1 MVANTMP
8 LLRNAKRF
16 RWYIIPILVLLTL
29 SAFQNQLQQSH
40 AALAV
45 PSEDFVNFESGQ
57 VHPLDMTP
65 DGSKLLA
72 VNTANNSLEVFEIS
86 AAGLIYRASIPVGVD
101 PVSVRVRN
109 NNEAWVANVIS
120 DDVSIVDLN
129 LNAVVRTL
137 ETENEPS
144 DIVFAGSPLKAFVSC
159 AERESIQIFDLSDL
173 SQAPQEVLL
182 IGEQPRAMAVSPDGM
197 TVYTAFF
204 ESGNQSTVING
215 NTSAES
221 GLTSP
226 QGGTTTI
233 ANDITNTNG
242 PYGGAVPVPNNGTGF
257 LPSLNPSLPAK
268 TNTQS
273 LVVRKNAANQWLD
286 DNGGNWTN
294 IVSGGQGIRQNGWD
308 LKDRDVA
315 ILNAN
320 TLALTY
326 QKHLGNI
333 LMAMAVN
340 PTTGQLSVVGTD
352 ANNEVRFEPNLNGV
366 FLRVNISQFT
376 PGNSSN
382 TISDLNPHI
391 NYSTASSPLGERQ
404 KSIGDPRGIAWKS
417 SGNEGFVTGM
427 GSNNVIVIDANGNR
441 SLSQPITVGEGPTGI
456 ILDESK
462 GLAYVL
468 NRFSATISSIDLN
481 TYQETGQ
488 IGFYDPTPQAIKTGR
503 KHLYNT
509 HLGSGH
515 GHIACGSCHVDG
527 KWDRLAWD
535 LGNPAGAMDTVNG
548 IAFHP
553 LKGLKVTQSL
563 VDILDKGEGT
573 LHWRGDKQS
582 FFDFAGAFNHLQG
595 TDLPLDSAGMQEFED
610 FLRSLYHPPNPYR
623 PFRPISDS
631 PTIRMKNGKIRG
643 AGTNFQTIQTSV
655 PLFVSIQFNCSL
667 CHLANSGRGEV
678 APDYLQNENIAAD
691 LRTTYRKLG
700 FYYNSD
706 ESTSGF
712 GMLADGVMETWFNQ
726 VGAPDY
732 LGDYQA
738 EVLAWAGGI
747 DSTNSAAS
755 FQFAGV
761 HEANDS
767 HAALGLQ
774 HTLNGSIGTGAEVDE
789 LRDLVNEFDEL
800 GLIVKGI
807 YQGNARG
814 FYLTDGNNYQSDS
827 LGQTATHA
835 QLKNAALNSNE
846 PLTWT
851 IVHKQEEIREGV
863 DRNSNGIFDRD
874 EGFSFPVEWL
884 EFSAIQQGEDGLLT
898 WITAAEEGNNYFIVE
913 RSSEGKAFRP
923 IGEREANGDTQSISS
938 YNFTDRNILNLG
950 TDKIRYR
957 IKQVDLDGVFSYS
970 KTVELPLKGE
980 QPIVLNA
987 YPNPVSDVLNLQL
1000 KSIDAVL
1007 IELSISNNLGQ
1018 IVWRGQSQ
1026 KEEDQISISTAKWA
1040 RGVYY
1045 LRVEGDSYTELIK
1058 VVKN

>member
-1 MVANTMP
+1 MFITTMFP
-8 LLRNAKRF
+8 LARAKKI
-16 RWYIIPILVLLTL
+16 RWYLIPVLVLLTL
-29 SAFQNQLQQSH
+29 SAFQNQLQQANSS
-40 AALAV
+40 LAV
-45 PSEDFVNFESGQ
+45 PNETFVNFESGQ

-72 VNTANNSLEVFEIS
+72 VNTANNSLEVFEVS
-86 AAGLIYRASIPVGVD
+86 PTGLIYRASIPVGVD
-101 PVSVRVRN
+101 PITVRVRN

-129 LNAVVRTL
+129 QNVVIRTL

-173 SQAPQEVLL
+173 SATPQEELL
-182 IGEQPRAMAVSPDGM
+182 IGEQPRAMAVSPDGN

-204 ESGNQSTVING
+204 ESGNQTTVING
-215 NTSAES
+215 NTSAEA

-233 ANDITNTNG
+233 VNDVINTNG
-242 PYGGAVPVPNNGTGF
+242 PYGGAVPVPNNGTAF
-257 LPSLNPSLPAK
+257 QPTLNPSLPVK

-273 LVVRKNAANQWLD
+273 LVVRKNASNQWLD

-294 IVSGGQGIRQNGWD
+294 IVSGGQGIRQNAWD
-308 LKDRDVA
+308 MKDRDVA
-315 ILNAN
+315 VLNAN
-320 TLALTY
+320 TLALSY
-326 QKHLGNI
+326 QNHLGNI

-340 PTTGQLSVVGTD
+340 PSTGKVSVVGTD
-352 ANNEVRFEPNLNGV
+352 AFNEVRFEPNLNGV

-376 PGNSSN
+376 AGNASN
-382 TISDLNPHI
+382 NIVDLNSHLD
-391 NYSTASSPLGERQ
+391 YSTASSPLAERQ
-404 KSIGDPRGIAWKS
+404 KSLGDPRGIAWKTDGS
-417 SGNEGFVTGM
+417 QGYITGM
-427 GSNNVIVIDANGNR
+427 GSNNVIVVDANGSR
-441 SLSQPITVGEGPTGI
+441 VLAQPITVGEGPTGI
-456 ILDESK
+456 ILDETR
-462 GLAYVL
+462 GVAYVL
-468 NRFSATISSIDLN
+468 NRFGATISSIDLN
-481 TYQETGQ
+481 TQQELGQ
-488 IGFYDPTPQAIKTGR
+488 LGFYDPTPEAIKTGR

-515 GHIACGSCHVDG
+515 GHISCGSCHVDG

-535 LGNPAGAMDTVNG
+535 LGNPAGEMEIVDT
-548 IAFHP
+548 ISFHP

-563 VDILDKGEGT
+563 VDILDKGDGT

-595 TDLPLDSAGMQEFED
+595 TDAPLDNAGMQEFED

-623 PFRPISDS
+623 PYRVITDS
-631 PTIRMKNGKIRG
+631 PTSRMKNGKIRG
-643 AGTNFQTIQTSV
+643 TGTNFQTIQTSV

-667 CHLANSGRGEV
+667 CHLANSGRGKSG
-678 APDYLQNENIAAD
+678 AYLENENIAAD

-706 ESTSGF
+706 ESTAGF

-755 FQFAGV
+755 FQFPGV
-761 HEANDS
+761 HSAQDS

-774 HTLNGSIGTGAEVDE
+774 ATLNGSIGTGSEVNE
-789 LRDLVNEFDEL
+789 LRDLANEFDEL

-807 YQGNARG
+807 YQGKARG
-814 FYLTDGNNYQSDS
+814 FYLTGGNAYQSDS
-827 LGQTATHA
+827 LGQTATHT
-835 QLKNAALNSNE
+835 QLKNAAQSTNE

-863 DRNSNGIFDRD
+863 DRNSNGIFDQD

-884 EFSAIQQGEDGLLT
+884 EFTAIQEGEDGLLT
-898 WITAAEEGNNYFIVE
+898 WVTASEEGNEYFVVE
-913 RSSEGKAFRP
+913 RALENSPFRK
-923 IGEREANGDTQSISS
+923 IGEREALGESQSVAT
-938 YNFTDRNILNLG
+938 YTFTDPNIMQLG
-950 TDKIRYR
+950 SAKLRYR

-970 KTVELPLKGE
+970 KVVQLNLTQNQV
-980 QPIVLNA
+980 IFVNA
-987 YPNPVSDVLNLQL
+987 YPNPVSDNLNLFVRSPQE
-1000 KSIDAVL
+1000 SSVQ
-1007 IELSISNNLGQ
+1007 LSISNTRGQ
-1018 IVWRGQSQ
+1018 IVWRSQTQQ
-1026 KEEDQISISTAKWA
+1026 KESLQQIDASKWA
-1040 RGVYY
+1040 SGVYY
-1045 LRVEGDSYTELIK
+1045 LRVESDTYSEVLK
-1058 VVKN
+1058 VVKH